1 MEDLK
6 LATDKYLPLRDV
18 VFQTL
23 REAILRGTI
32 KPGERLMEI
41 QLSQQLGVSRT
52 PVREAI
58 RMLELEG
65 LVNMTPRKGA
75 AVAAIS
81 EKSLRDVLEVRCAL
95 EELSVRLACERMSW
109 EQFEQL
115 RTANVKFAQVAESED
130 ITVIAKSDEAFH
142 DIIYYSTDNDK
153 LILLLNQLREQMYR
167 YRVEHIKMKE
177 RRSLLIREHQEII
190 DALRERDSQ
199 TAVLV
204 MRRHIN
210 NQEIQVGRKIKEKE

>member
-1 MEDLK
+1 MEELK

-115 RTANVKFAQVAESED
+115 RTANVKFAQVAEGED
-130 ITVIAKSDEAFH
+130 ITEIAKSDEAFH

-167 YRVEHIKMKE
+167 YRIEHIKIKE
-177 RRSLLIREHQEII
+177 RRSMLIREHQEII
-190 DALRERDSQ
+190 DALRERDST

-210 NQEIQVGRKIKEKE
+210 NQEIQEGRKIKEKE

>member
-1 MEDLK
+1 MEELK

-23 REAILRGTI
+23 REAILRGNI

-115 RTANVKFAQVAESED
+115 RASNVKFAQVAEGED
-130 ITVIAKSDEAFH
+130 ITEIAKSDEAFH

-167 YRVEHIKMKE
+167 YRIEHIKIKE
-177 RRSLLIREHQEII
+177 RRSMLIREHQEII

-210 NQEIQVGRKIKEKE
+210 NQEIQGGRKIKEKE

>member
-1 MEDLK
+1 MEELK

-23 REAILRGTI
+23 REAILRGNI

-115 RTANVKFAQVAESED
+115 RASNVKFAQVAEGED
-130 ITVIAKSDEAFH
+130 ITEIAKSDEAFH

-167 YRVEHIKMKE
+167 YRIEHIKIKE
-177 RRSLLIREHQEII
+177 RRSMLIREHQEII

>member
-1 MEDLK
+1 MEELK

-115 RTANVKFAQVAESED
+115 RTANVKFAQVAEGED
-130 ITVIAKSDEAFH
+130 ITEIAKSDETFH

-167 YRVEHIKMKE
+167 YRIEHIKIKE
-177 RRSLLIREHQEII
+177 RRSMLIREHQEII
-190 DALRERDSQ
+190 DALRERDST

>member
-1 MEDLK
+1 MEELK

-23 REAILRGTI
+23 REAILRGNI

-115 RTANVKFAQVAESED
+115 RASNVKFAQVAEGED
-130 ITVIAKSDEAFH
+130 ITEIAKSDEAFH
-142 DIIYYSTDNDK
+142 DIIYYSTNNDK

-167 YRVEHIKMKE
+167 YRIEHIKIKE
-177 RRSLLIREHQEII
+177 RRSMLIREHQEII

>member
-1 MEDLK
+1 MEELK

-115 RTANVKFAQVAESED
+115 RTANVKFAQVAEGED
-130 ITVIAKSDEAFH
+130 ITEIAKSDEAFH

-153 LILLLNQLREQMYR
+153 LILLLNQPREQMYR
-167 YRVEHIKMKE
+167 YRIEHIKIKE
-177 RRSLLIREHQEII
+177 RRSMLIREHQEII
-190 DALRERDSQ
+190 DALRERDST

>member
-23 REAILRGTI
+23 REAILRGNI

-115 RTANVKFAQVAESED
+115 RASNVKFAQVAEGED
-130 ITVIAKSDEAFH
+130 ITEIAKSDEAFH
-142 DIIYYSTDNDK
+142 DIIYYSTNNDK

-167 YRVEHIKMKE
+167 YRIEHIKIKE
-177 RRSLLIREHQEII
+177 RRSMLIREHQEII

>member
-109 EQFEQL
+109 EQFEKL
-115 RTANVKFAQVAESED
+115 RMANVKFAQVAESED

>member
-23 REAILRGTI
+23 REAILRGNI

-95 EELSVRLACERMSW
+95 EELSMRLA
-109 EQFEQL
+109 
-115 RTANVKFAQVAESED
+115 
-130 ITVIAKSDEAFH
+130 
-142 DIIYYSTDNDK
+142 
-153 LILLLNQLREQMYR
+153 
-167 YRVEHIKMKE
+167 
-177 RRSLLIREHQEII
+177 
-190 DALRERDSQ
+190 
-199 TAVLV
+199 
-204 MRRHIN
+204 
-210 NQEIQVGRKIKEKE
+210 

>member
-115 RTANVKFAQVAESED
+115 RTSNVKFAQVAEGED
-130 ITVIAKSDEAFH
+130 ITEIAKSDEAFH

-167 YRVEHIKMKE
+167 YRIEHIKIKE
-177 RRSLLIREHQEII
+177 RRSMLIREHQEII

>member
-1 MEDLK
+1 
-6 LATDKYLPLRDV
+6 
-18 VFQTL
+18 
-23 REAILRGTI
+23 
-32 KPGERLMEI
+32 MEI

-109 EQFEQL
+109 EQFEKL
-115 RTANVKFAQVAESED
+115 RTANIKFAQSAEEED
-130 ITVIAKSDEAFH
+130 ITVIARSDEAFH

-167 YRVEHIKMKE
+167 YRLEHIKIKE

-190 DALRERDSQ
+190 DALRDRDSQ

-210 NQEIQVGRKIKEKE
+210 NQEIQVGKKIKEKE

>member
-1 MEDLK
+1 MEEIK
-6 LATDKYLPLRDV
+6 LVSDEYLPLRDV
-18 VFQTL
+18 VFRTL
-23 REAILRGTI
+23 REAILKGKI

-41 QLSQQLGVSRT
+41 QLAKKLGVSRT

-65 LVNMTPRKGA
+65 LVTMVPRKGA

-81 EKSLRDVLEVRCAL
+81 EKTLRDVLEVRRAL
-95 EELSVRLACERMSW
+95 EELSVMLACERMTW

-115 RTANVKFAQVAESED
+115 RAANTRFARAAEGED
-130 ITVIAKSDEAFH
+130 ITLIAKTDEDFH
-142 DIIYYSTDNDK
+142 DIIYQSTGNDK

-177 RRSLLIREHQEII
+177 RRSILIKEHQEII
-190 DALRERDSQ
+190 DALRERNADI
-199 TAVLV
+199 AVAV
-204 MRRHIN
+204 MRKHIN
-210 NQEIQVGRKIKEKE
+210 NQEIQVTKKLKEKE

>member
-95 EELSVRLACERMSW
+95 EELSVRRACERMSW

>member
-1 MEDLK
+1 MEELK

-23 REAILRGTI
+23 REAILKGNI

-109 EQFEQL
+109 EQFEKL
-115 RTANVKFAQVAESED
+115 RTANVKFAQAAEGED
-130 ITVIAKSDEAFH
+130 ITEIAKSDEAFH

>member
-130 ITVIAKSDEAFH
+130 ITVIAKSDEVFH

>member
-1 MEDLK
+1 MEELK

-65 LVNMTPRKGA
+65 LVNMTPP
-75 AVAAIS
+75 
-81 EKSLRDVLEVRCAL
+81 
-95 EELSVRLACERMSW
+95 
-109 EQFEQL
+109 
-115 RTANVKFAQVAESED
+115 
-130 ITVIAKSDEAFH
+130 
-142 DIIYYSTDNDK
+142 
-153 LILLLNQLREQMYR
+153 
-167 YRVEHIKMKE
+167 E
-177 RRSLLIREHQEII
+177 RRRSGRHFRKEP
-190 DALRERDSQ
+190 AGRAGG
-199 TAVLV
+199 AVCSGGTECPAGL
-204 MRRHIN
+204 
-210 NQEIQVGRKIKEKE
+210 

>member
-1 MEDLK
+1 MEELK

-23 REAILRGTI
+23 REAILRGNI

-81 EKSLRDVLEVRCAL
+81 EKSLRDVLEVRCSL

-109 EQFEQL
+109 DQFEQL
-115 RTANVKFAQVAESED
+115 RMANVKFAQTAEGED
-130 ITVIAKSDEAFH
+130 ITEIAKTDEAYH
-142 DIIYYSTDNDK
+142 DIIYYSTNNDK

-167 YRVEHIKMKE
+167 YRVEHIKIKE
-177 RRSLLIREHQEII
+177 RRSMLIREHQEII

>member
-1 MEDLK
+1 MEELK

-115 RTANVKFAQVAESED
+115 RTANVKFAQVAEGED
-130 ITVIAKSDEAFH
+130 ITEIAKSDEAFH

-167 YRVEHIKMKE
+167 YRIEHIKIKE
-177 RRSLLIREHQEII
+177 RRSMLIREHQEII

>member
-23 REAILRGTI
+23 REAILRGNI

-95 EELSVRLACERMSW
+95 EELSVRLACERMSR

-115 RTANVKFAQVAESED
+115 RTSNVKFAQVAEGED
-130 ITVIAKSDEAFH
+130 ITEIAKSDEAFH

-167 YRVEHIKMKE
+167 YRIEHIKIKE
-177 RRSLLIREHQEII
+177 RRSMLIREHQEII

>member
-23 REAILRGTI
+23 REAILRGNI

-109 EQFEQL
+109 EQFEKL
-115 RTANVKFAQVAESED
+115 RTANIKFAQSAEEED
-130 ITVIAKSDEAFH
+130 ITVIARSDEAFH

-167 YRVEHIKMKE
+167 YRLEHIKIKE

-190 DALRERDSQ
+190 DALRDRDSQ

-210 NQEIQVGRKIKEKE
+210 NQEIQVGKKIKEKE